1 MSSIN
6 APEDFLVLSPITSPM
21 IAIVV
26 IALLR
31 AMGLSLL
38 ERIAA
43 R

>member
-1 MSSIN
+1 MSSN
-6 APEDFLVLSPITSPM
+6 TSPM
-21 IAIVV
+21 KKIAIVV